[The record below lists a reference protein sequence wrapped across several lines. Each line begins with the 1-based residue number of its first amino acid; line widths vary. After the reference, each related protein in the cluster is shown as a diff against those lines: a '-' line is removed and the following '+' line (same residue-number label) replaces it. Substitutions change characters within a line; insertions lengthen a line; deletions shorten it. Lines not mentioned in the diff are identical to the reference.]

1 MPEVLVMD
9 HKNNYKSIN
18 KTFQSLSTFKKFKG
32 MEAYQKKTFLK
43 TIDVRLKRNYRPSH
57 VLTS

>member
-32 MEAYQKKTFLK
+32 MEAYQKNFSKDHWC
-43 TIDVRLKRNYRPSH
+43 TIE
-57 VLTS
+57 T